1 MKISKKELSKLNRLI
16 DKEIKSCPESRRKA
30 IIETYQSLL
39 NSIEAAG
46 AGGATESFSIDTLN
60 FSRLTTLS
68 LIFILGS
75 NNIRFVYD
83 QWTNTF
89 SITEGIQK
97 NEIKNTDI

>member
-39 NSIEAAG
+39 NSIEA